1 MQLLLAALI
10 LAVVGVALARVGRP
24 APEAH
29 NA

>member
-24 APEAH
+24 APEAN